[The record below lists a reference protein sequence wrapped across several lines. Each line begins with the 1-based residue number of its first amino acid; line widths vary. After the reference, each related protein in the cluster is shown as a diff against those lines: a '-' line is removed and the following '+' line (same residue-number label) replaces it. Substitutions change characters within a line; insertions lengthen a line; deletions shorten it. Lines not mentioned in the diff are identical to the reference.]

1 MLVRADAASGNNAVQ
16 VRRMPQVLAPGV
28 QEREEAD
35 VRAEVSVI
43 AGDGEQCWRAGVE
56 PDVVDRLLVQI
67 AGVKFEYDSACG
79 IKVT

>member
-1 MLVRADAASGNNAVQ
+1 
-16 VRRMPQVLAPGV
+16 
-28 QEREEAD
+28 
-35 VRAEVSVI
+35 VI

-79 IKVT
+79 FKVT